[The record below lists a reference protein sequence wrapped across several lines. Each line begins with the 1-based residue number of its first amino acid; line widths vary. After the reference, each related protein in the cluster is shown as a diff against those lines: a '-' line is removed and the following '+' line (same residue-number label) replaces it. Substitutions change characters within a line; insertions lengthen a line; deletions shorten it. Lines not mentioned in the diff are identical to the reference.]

1 LGNHTL
7 DNFASEFTKENNALG
22 REFFIEGNLERAVY
36 HFTLS
41 LEQDENEEAYFYL
54 GLISNQ
60 IKKIREALSY
70 FYKSIQKN
78 SEYGNPCNEIGVIL
92 LRHGREKEAVYWLK
106 KSIRCNI
113 NDARHVAYYN
123 LATLYKLWNRPER
136 SLQYLHHAI
145 GLEPNFAE
153 ALKLREELLSA

>member
-1 LGNHTL
+1 M

-70 FYKSIQKN
+70 FYKSIQK
-78 SEYGNPCNEIGVIL
+78 GI
-92 LRHGREKEAVYWLK
+92 
-106 KSIRCNI
+106 
-113 NDARHVAYYN
+113 
-123 LATLYKLWNRPER
+123 
-136 SLQYLHHAI
+136 
-145 GLEPNFAE
+145 
-153 ALKLREELLSA
+153 EEN